1 MLRKNAE
8 KTKSSMLNKEIISL
22 INEQIWL
29 ENHASFYYLDLSIQ
43 FDANGFGG
51 ISTYFKNQSE
61 EERTHMLLLVDYLL
75 EKDAL
80 PTLPQ
85 YNFMEEKEDSFD
97 VLLHFQNS
105 LENERLVTN
114 SINKI
119 VAKCKEVGDYTTE
132 NFMQWFV
139 TEQREEEA
147 KFKSIIDDLTIVGND
162 GVGLYKINKELGSN
176 IVEED

>member
-1 MLRKNAE
+1 
-8 KTKSSMLNKEIISL
+8 
-22 INEQIWL
+22 
-29 ENHASFYYLDLSIQ
+29 
-43 FDANGFGG
+43 
-51 ISTYFKNQSE
+51 
-61 EERTHMLLLVDYLL
+61 MLLLVDYLL

-85 YNFMEEKEDSFD
+85 YNFMEDKDDTFD
-97 VLLHFQNS
+97 VLLHFKNS
-105 LENERLVTN
+105 LENERLVTE

-147 KFKSIIDDLTIVGND
+147 KFKNIIDDLTIVGND
-162 GVGLYKINKELGSN
+162 GVGLYKINKELGEN
-176 IVEED
+176 PTEEN

>member
-1 MLRKNAE
+1 MLKVNVKKGNIERALKE
-8 KTKSSMLNKEIISL
+8 LKSKFIKTKVAK
-22 INEQIWL
+22 QCR
-29 ENHASFYYLDLSIQ
+29 ENGEFTKPSVTKRAQKIK
-43 FDANGFGG
+43 A
-51 ISTYFKNQSE
+51 TYFKNQSE

-147 KFKSIIDDLTIVGND
+147 KFKNIIDDLTIVGND

>member
-1 MLRKNAE
+1 MLRKRKE
-8 KTKSSMLNKEIISL
+8 MMKSNILDKQIISL

-43 FDANGFGG
+43 FDKEGFGG
-51 ISTYFKNQSE
+51 ISTFFKNQSE
-61 EERTHMLLLVDYLL
+61 EERQHMLLLINYLL
-75 EKDAL
+75 EKDAV

-85 YNFMEEKEDSFD
+85 YNFMEEKENEFE
-97 VLLHFQNS
+97 VLLHFENS

-119 VAKCKEVGDYTTE
+119 ISKCKEVGDYTTE

-139 TEQREEEA
+139 TEQREEEL
-147 KFKSIIDDLTIVGND
+147 KFKNIIDDLLIIGND
-162 GVGLYKINKELGSN
+162 GVGLYKINKELGIIEKEN
-176 IVEED
+176 

>member
-1 MLRKNAE
+1 
-8 KTKSSMLNKEIISL
+8 
-22 INEQIWL
+22 
-29 ENHASFYYLDLSIQ
+29 
-43 FDANGFGG
+43 
-51 ISTYFKNQSE
+51 
-61 EERTHMLLLVDYLL
+61 
-75 EKDAL
+75 
-80 PTLPQ
+80 
-85 YNFMEEKEDSFD
+85 MEEKEDSFD